1 MKLHCYAVDLNPPR
15 LVPAPATRAWM
26 DGGSRHAYRCLPL
39 SVANV
44 YGWTLLSPASFSVHW
59 NGGPDTSDIQFQSH
73 DGFAQLGRY
82 LQSNFAAG
90 IVTFHTG
97 YIFRTEPGWDL
108 LVTGPMNHPKDGASP
123 LSGVVETDW
132 LPYTFTMNWQMTRP
146 GVVRFE
152 KDEPFCQLLPV
163 AKHALEETQ
172 PEILDLESNPELT
185 QDYRTWREERDWFR
199 VSSRA
204 GNPEAVREAWQKFYF
219 HGELPSGKRWT
230 DDHTRKLR
238 LPAPID
244 SRATQQGA
252 FAGDPIDASG
262 TAGLSPEAAAVRAEG
277 YLSVPG
283 GRIWYRVVG
292 SGTGTPLLVLPGGFG
307 FPHDHLEP
315 LTALGDERPVVFF
328 DPLGCGR
335 SDKASDARL
344 WTSEHFAGN
353 VESLRSALGL
363 KQLHL
368 LGHGFGAAQAVEQWH
383 RNPLGIRSLVLASPC
398 LSMAEWTAGMAS
410 AVRKLPQPL
419 QEMLGQG
426 NVPAILGSE
435 LFQSAVRGYFRQA
448 LCRRE
453 PWPYVL
459 ERTLAGIGPETY
471 VALWGPNPMS
481 CTGALRN
488 YDVRALLDA
497 ITVPMLLTS
506 GAHDIATP
514 TTVEAL
520 GRRIAGAE
528 LAVFAESSHTP
539 HLEEPA
545 AYLATLR
552 AFLQRVDG

>member
-1 MKLHCYAVDLNPPR
+1 
-15 LVPAPATRAWM
+15 M
-26 DGGSRHAYRCLPL
+26 DASPSRHPYRCLPL
-39 SVANV
+39 SMANV

-59 NGGPDTSDIQFQSH
+59 NGGPEASDIRFQSH

-82 LQSNFAAG
+82 LQSNFADG

-108 LVTGPMNHPKDGASP
+108 LVTGPMNQPKDGISP

-152 KDEPFCQLLPV
+152 KDEPFCQLVPV
-163 AKHALEETQ
+163 AKHVLEETQ

-185 QDYRTWREERDWFR
+185 QDFRMWREERDWFR
-199 VSSRA
+199 VSARA
-204 GNPEAVREAWQKFYF
+204 GNPEAMREGWQKFYF

-238 LPAPID
+238 LPVPID
-244 SRATQQGA
+244 LRTAQQGA
-252 FAGDPIDASG
+252 FAGDPSDASG
-262 TAGLSPEAAAVRAEG
+262 TAGMPAEAAVVRAQG
-277 YLSVPG
+277 YQTVPG
-283 GRIWYRVVG
+283 GRIWHRVVG

-307 FPHDHLEP
+307 FPHDHLES
-315 LTALGDERPVVFF
+315 LAALGDDRTVVFF

-335 SDKASDARL
+335 SDRASDARL
-344 WTSEHFAGN
+344 WTAEHFGGN
-353 VESLRSALGL
+353 VASLRAALGL

-383 RNPLGIRSLVLASPC
+383 RNAQGIRSLVLASPC
-398 LSMAEWTAGMAS
+398 LSMADWTEGMAS
-410 AVRKLPQPL
+410 AVRRLPQPL
-419 QEMLGQG
+419 QDMLSQG
-426 NVPAILGSE
+426 AEPTILSSE
-435 LFQSAVRGYFRQA
+435 LFQSAVRAYFRQA

-453 PWPYVL
+453 PWPHVL
-459 ERTLAGIGPETY
+459 ERTMAGIGPEMY

-481 CTGALRN
+481 CTGALRTYN
-488 YDVRALLDA
+488 ARALLDT
-497 ITVPMLLTS
+497 IKVPTLLTC
-506 GAHDIATP
+506 GALDIATP
-514 TTVEAL
+514 TSTEAL
-520 GRRIAGAE
+520 GRKIANAE
-528 LAVFAESSHTP
+528 LAVFTGSSHTP

-552 AFLQRVDG
+552 DFLRRADV